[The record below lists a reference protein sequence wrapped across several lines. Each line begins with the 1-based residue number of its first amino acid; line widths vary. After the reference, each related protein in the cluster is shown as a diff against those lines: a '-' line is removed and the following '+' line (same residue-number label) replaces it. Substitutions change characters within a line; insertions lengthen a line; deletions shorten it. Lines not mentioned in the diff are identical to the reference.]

1 MTIGNQA
8 LAPIY
13 VTEEINQ
20 PFILYEGEMK
30 FIGKVANQDFVCQG
44 TGVVTFTWFPRVR
57 LKYSFNCDDSNV
69 FNHEENHFLELTK
82 LKISCKATATYSS
95 LGHATHI
102 SGFLNEPVTILS
114 SQELSYLIFH
124 ITNFH
129 GYIGDIIQSTCSWKG
144 RLLLEA
150 NGWRVIIDSLEPRIL
165 AKLSKS
171 LEDEGGYGI
180 THVAKIERIDN
191 LTFTPEEAL
200 DLLNGFRFFLS
211 FSAGIWVTPMFPIG
225 FDSNNKRVWEQW
237 NSPVISAYIGV
248 SSWFPKQK
256 TQSLSEAF
264 VGFMNLWQDQ
274 DWQQPLKL
282 AIHWYVESNLQAG
295 AIDGSIILTH
305 SALELLYQHKIGTYN
320 SDASAKLVNLFT
332 MSKLP
337 TNYAD
342 IHSDFISELLRFA
355 EDKKISMPKAI
366 TEIRNRLTHLK
377 KKEAIHPVNIRRDTW
392 RLSLWYLELII
403 LHLINYRGVYKNR
416 LRVTDESDYDE
427 LPWK

>member
-1 MTIGNQA
+1 MTIDNQA

-13 VTEEINQ
+13 VTEVINQ
-20 PFILYEGEMK
+20 PFTLYEGEMK
-30 FIGKVANQDFVCQG
+30 VISKLGDQEFVSQG
-44 TGVVTFTWFPRVR
+44 IGVVKFTWFPRIR

-69 FNHEENHFLELTK
+69 FNHEESHLLELTK
-82 LKISCKATATYSS
+82 LRISCKATATYSS
-95 LGHATHI
+95 LGHTTHI

-114 SQELSYLIFH
+114 SQELSCLIFH
-124 ITNFH
+124 ITN
-129 GYIGDIIQSTCSWKG
+129 CSWTG

-150 NGWRVIIDSLEPRIL
+150 NGWRVTIDSLEPKMF

-200 DLLNGFRFFLS
+200 DLLNGLRFFLS

-237 NSPVISAYIGV
+237 YSPVISAYTGGV

-274 DWQQPLKL
+274 DWQQPIKL

-305 SALELLYQHKIGTYN
+305 SALELLYQHKIGKHTQY
-320 SDASAKLVNLFT
+320 ASKKLESLFK

-337 TNYAD
+337 INHAD
-342 IHSDFISELLRFA
+342 IHSDFIKELLGFA
-355 EDKKISMPKAI
+355 EGKKISMPEAI

-377 KKEAIHPVNIRRDTW
+377 KMEAIHPVSIRRDTW

-403 LHLINYRGVYKNR
+403 LYLINYRGVYKNR
-416 LRVTDESDYDE
+416 LRFTWEGDYDE
-427 LPWK
+427 LPCH